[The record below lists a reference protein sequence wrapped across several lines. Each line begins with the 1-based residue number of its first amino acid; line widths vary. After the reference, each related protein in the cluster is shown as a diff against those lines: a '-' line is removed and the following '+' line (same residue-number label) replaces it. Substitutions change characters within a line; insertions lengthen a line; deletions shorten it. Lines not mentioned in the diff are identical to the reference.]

1 MCASNASIGV
11 RHAQEMGRKT
21 QSEKITGVR
30 KGRPYIAIGLFPT
43 VS

>member
-1 MCASNASIGV
+1 MCASNVSVGV

-30 KGRPYIAIGLFPT
+30 KGRPYIGIVLFQT